1 MNTISILAGLVFLV
15 SLLTATGTI
24 TAKVQQT
31 DKSSQRV
38 LFVCQAFDRFDYKF
52 RNRVMILEQTST
64 KTLDTYSNL
73 DQVEGSSI
81 IDLNSKATYMGMTG
95 TAEFR
100 MRFYIGS
107 LVSEN
112 ETEEEIIE
120 ELLKKPGDFRVAKYE
135 FQDPAPM
142 DYIGTGNRD
151 GSTFH
156 FVYER
161 EKDGFHKKFTFN
173 ISEFYQKEVFDIDN
187 LQDLD
192 TDSLK
197 DLDQDVLVR
206 YPYITTNASS
216 TTLMEDGVY
225 ICRKPV
231 LI

>member
-1 MNTISILAGLVFLV
+1 MNTRALTGFIFLV
-15 SLLTATGTI
+15 SSIVATGTI
-24 TAKVQQT
+24 PAKAQQT
-31 DKSSQRV
+31 DKSAQRV
-38 LFVCQAFDRFDYKF
+38 RFVCQAFDRFDYEF
-52 RNRVMILEQTST
+52 RNRILILEQTST
-64 KTLDTYSNL
+64 KVHDTYSNL
-73 DQVEGSSI
+73 EQMDGSSI

-112 ETEEEIIE
+112 QTEEEIIE

-151 GSTFH
+151 GSTFY
-156 FVYER
+156 FFYER
-161 EKDGFHKKFTFN
+161 EKDGFRKDFTFN
-173 ISEFYQKEVFDIDN
+173 LAEFYGREVFDIDN

-192 TDSLK
+192 THSLK

-206 YPYITTNASS
+206 YPYVQTNASS
-216 TTLMEDGVY
+216 TTLMEDSVY
-225 ICRKPV
+225 ICRKPD